1 MVTLSE
7 YVAISEINEM
17 AKDLASYKNK
27 VTHLSRQIIENWC
40 LVRWC
45 DIYKDDPKTI
55 NRNHWASELKTL
67 LYYIVDIDIKVRDK
81 LKHIK
86 DVWINYYEYHKIENI
101 RKVIRKKFEKEGL
114 EKYID
119 IISKEC
125 ASSYQEICEIL
136 NSDDDHVDDYVE
148 YPIGNGE

>member
-27 VTHLSRQIIENWC
+27 LSYIAPQIIENWC

-45 DIYKDDPKTI
+45 DLYRDDPKTI
-55 NRNHWASELKTL
+55 NRNHWSVELKAHFKN
-67 LYYIVDIDIKVRDK
+67 VNKVKIKIKDK

-86 DVWINYYEYHKIENI
+86 DIWINYYEYHKIENI
-101 RKVIRKKFEKEGL
+101 RRVIRKKFEKEGL

-119 IISKEC
+119 IMSKEC

-136 NSDDDHVDDYVE
+136 NSDDEHVDDYVK